1 MENNLLKKLN
11 FKPGAKIISLNA
23 PGDITAVLENTS
35 DITLVDNYEADYNGL
50 LIFIKNS
57 LELKEALSAWSGKI
71 GDNKL
76 VWFAYPK
83 KSSGIPTDLKMEKWK
98 ELEEFN
104 LTPCAS
110 AAINDTWTG
119 LRIKPIDQVKKSG
132 VGNQEIKNNEY
143 AEFIDVENKKVITPP
158 DLSRLM
164 LQHPQAAD
172 FFKLL
177 AYSHQKEY
185 VLWIL
190 TAKQE
195 ATRTTRLQKTIEML
209 LTGKKNP
216 TAK

>member
-11 FKPGAKIISLNA
+11 FKPGAKVIGINA
-23 PGDITAVLENTS
+23 PGDVAAVFGNTS
-35 DITLVDNYEADYNGL
+35 GVTLVDKYDADYTGL
-50 LIFIKNS
+50 LIFITNS

-71 GDNKL
+71 GDNKT

-119 LRIKPIDQVKKSG
+119 IRIKPIDQVKKSG

-143 AEFIDVENKKVITPP
+143 AEFIDVENKKVTAPP
-158 DLSRLM
+158 NLSRLL

-172 FFKLL
+172 FFKSL

-195 ATRTTRLQKTIEML
+195 ATRTARLQKTIEML
-209 LTGKKNP
+209 LTGKRNP
-216 TAK
+216 TAR